1 MGGKVSFTYE
11 NSGRVRVLL
20 RLSGGM
26 TSENFEFIAEKMVPG
41 DPPGA
46 LNTGG
51 ADKGG

>member
-1 MGGKVSFTYE
+1 MSRKISFTYE
-11 NSGRVRVLL
+11 NSDRVRVLL

-46 LNTGG
+46 LNTGV